1 MPEKT
6 PLTLLGLGS
15 MGQALAAAA
24 VTAGHRITVW
34 NRSPGRVEDL
44 TARGAIAAATVEEA
58 ITAGPVI
65 ISCLTDFAATRSVL
79 EPAADRLAGRVL
91 ITLNSGS
98 PAEARDFAAWA
109 DDHDIR
115 LLAGAIKNVPTAVG
129 AADTLLYYSGDRTVF
144 DEHLATLRIFGG
156 DTVFL
161 GDDADLAALYEMCVG
176 STLLP
181 ALIGFFHG
189 AAALRSRGLPAES
202 MVRFSGLWLDMIKS
216 ILPTYAQ
223 QIDEQ
228 DYSDAASSVNLFLGG
243 EAYEHDLAR
252 ETGVDAAWQAPLW
265 ELVRRAAERGHG
277 EHSIAAVTEVLRR
290 PGT

>member
-15 MGQALAAAA
+15 MGRALAGAAI
-24 VTAGHRITVW
+24 TAGHRTTVW
-34 NRSPGRVEDL
+34 NRSPGRADEL
-44 TARGAIAAATVEEA
+44 AARGVIAAASLDDA

-79 EPAADRLAGRVL
+79 EPVAARLAGRAL

-98 PAEARDFAAWA
+98 PADARDFAAWA
-109 DDHDIR
+109 GDHDVR
-115 LLAGAIKNVPTAVG
+115 FLAGAIKNVPAAVG
-129 AADTLLYYSGDRTVF
+129 EPDTLLYYSGDRTVF
-144 DEHLATLRIFGG
+144 GEHLGTLRVFGG

-189 AAALRSRGLPAES
+189 AAALRSRGLPAAS

-228 DYSDAASSVNLFLGG
+228 DYTDAASSVNLFLAG
-243 EAYEHDLAR
+243 ETYERDLAR
-252 ETGVDAAWQAPLW
+252 ETGIDASWQAPLW
-265 ELVRRAAERGHG
+265 ELIHRAAERGHG
-277 EHSIAAVTEVLRR
+277 EHSITAVTEVLREPR
-290 PGT
+290 T